1 MKLVKTAGKPA
12 AVALVSFLAACT
24 STDIPAF
31 AGSPKYAVSGAYR
44 VKGRRYRPRVQPGY
58 DRVGVASWYG
68 GAFHGRR
75 TANGERFDM
84 NALTAAHPTL
94 PLSTVVRVTNLDNG
108 RSVAVRINDRG
119 PFAKNRIIDMSRAG
133 ALALG
138 FDDRGT
144 ARVRVTVVDGGTLTV
159 EREGKRADG
168 SEPAEPGKTAATSS
182 QPRPARP
189 QPRGAGLRERRRGRP
204 LGRSSYL
211 RVRPRR
217 GHRAAAGRG
226 RSR

>member
-1 MKLVKTAGKPA
+1 MKLVKAAGKPA
-12 AVALVSFLAACT
+12 AIALVSFLAAST

-44 VKGRRYRPRVQPGY
+44 VKGRWYRPRVQPGY

-68 GAFHGRR
+68 GGFHGRR

-94 PLSTVVRVTNLDNG
+94 PLSTVVRVTNLENG
-108 RSVAVRINDRG
+108 HSIAVRINDRG

-133 ALALG
+133 AQALG
-138 FDDRGT
+138 FDARGT
-144 ARVRVTVVDGGTLTV
+144 ARVRVTVIDGGTMTA
-159 EREGKRADG
+159 EGEGKRVGDT
-168 SEPAEPGKTAATSS
+168 EPAEPGKTATTSS
-182 QPRPARP
+182 RPGPGRPRP
-189 QPRGAGLRERRRGRP
+189 RGTGLRERRRGRRA
-204 LGRSSYL
+204 GRSSYL
-211 RVRPRR
+211 RVRPGR
-217 GHRAAAGRG
+217 GHRTAAGRG